1 MKVAIIGANGNIGGR
16 LGEIL
21 ADRGHEPM
29 GFIRKEEQSGA
40 LESLGMK
47 TQIADLVS
55 TETSDYASMLEGMD
69 ALVFTAGAGGAGVEM
84 TQAIDGE
91 GVEKMIEAAKSAG
104 VNRFLLVS
112 AFPDAWRD
120 KDMPDGFE
128 FYMKMK
134 RQADVALADSSLNW
148 TILRPGTL
156 TDEKGGGNVKLG
168 PVIPYG
174 DVSRDHVAQVLA
186 ELLNNEETGRL
197 VLELTDGDTSVKEAV
212 EHQNRPL
219 RSR

>member
-1 MKVAIIGANGNIGGR
+1 MKVAIIGANGNVGGR

-21 ADRGHEPM
+21 ADRGDEPT

-47 TQIADLVS
+47 TQIADIVS
-55 TETSDYASMLEGMD
+55 TEADDYASMLEGMD
-69 ALVFTAGAGGAGVEM
+69 ALVFTAGAGGAGVEL
-84 TQAIDGE
+84 TQAIDGK
-91 GVEKMIEAAKSAG
+91 GVEKLIKAAESAG

-120 KDMPDGFE
+120 KGMPDSFE

-134 RQADVALADSSLNW
+134 RQADVSLANSSLNW

-156 TDEKGGGNVKLG
+156 TDEKGEGSVTLG
-168 PVIPYG
+168 PAIPYG
-174 DVSRDHVAQVLA
+174 NTSRDHVAQVLA
-186 ELLNNEETGRL
+186 ELLNNEETGHL
-197 VLELTDGDTSVKEAV
+197 VLELTDGKTPVKEAV
-212 EHQNRPL
+212 EQQNRPL
-219 RSR
+219 KN